1 MKKYFVPFILMLAL
15 GCKNDSD
22 QLSVSG
28 TVSNNPSKQAV
39 YLDLIE
45 LDAVSPTTLD
55 TAVIEAGTG
64 RFKLETT
71 PPAEEGIYRLRFEED
86 GVFVLL
92 ASDRNDIEFNADWKD
107 FGKYTTNS
115 SSSNSFRDMLKA
127 FNDRVSVINAK
138 RQALLN
144 QQAQGATDSLLRAGE
159 ADFNAYVNT
168 TEDFLLKYA
177 DTTKSPSV
185 ALYIVGPLLR
195 TQLEAERFEPVM
207 TSMSKRF
214 TDHSMVQ
221 KVVKEYFGYMQQ
233 QKSALKIGQPA
244 PDFTLADPEG
254 KMISLS
260 SFKGKYVLVDFWA
273 SWCGPCRQENPNVVA
288 AFKQYGNKNFTILGV
303 SLDKAKDP
311 WVKAIKDDQ
320 LTWTHVSDLKYWES
334 AVVPMY
340 NIQGIPFNVLLDPQG
355 NIVAMNLRGTSLQ
368 AKLSEYIK

>member
-1 MKKYFVPFILMLAL
+1 MKKYIVPFILLLATA
-15 GCKNDSD
+15 CKSNVD
-22 QLSVSG
+22 QFSVSG
-28 TVSNNPSKQAV
+28 TVSNNPARQAV

-45 LDAVSPTTLD
+45 LDGVTPTTLD
-55 TAVIEAGTG
+55 TAVLEAGSG
-64 RFKLETT
+64 RFELETT
-71 PPAEEGIYRLRFEED
+71 PSQEEGIYRLRFEKD

-107 FGKYTTNS
+107 FGNYTTNS
-115 SSSNSFRDMLKA
+115 ANSNSFRDMLKA
-127 FNDRVSVINAK
+127 FNEKVAVINTK
-138 RQALLN
+138 RESLIA
-144 QQAQGATDSLLRAGE
+144 QQQQGAADSLIRAGE

-168 TEDFLLKYA
+168 TEDYLLKYA

-214 TDHSMVQ
+214 NDHPMVQ

-233 QKSALKIGQPA
+233 QKSALKLGRPA
-244 PDFTLADPEG
+244 PDFTLPDQDG

-260 SFKGKYVLVDFWA
+260 SLKGKYVLVDFWA

-288 AFKQYGNKNFTILGV
+288 AYKQYSNKNFTILGV
-303 SLDKAKDP
+303 SLDKTKDP
-311 WVKAIKDDQ
+311 WLKAIKDDQ

-334 AVVPMY
+334 IVVPMY

-355 NIVAMNLRGTSLQ
+355 NIVATNLRGTSLQ
-368 AKLSEYIK
+368 AKLSEVIK

>member
-1 MKKYFVPFILMLAL
+1 MKKYIVPFILILIA
-15 GCKNDSD
+15 GCKSSSD
-22 QLSVSG
+22 QLSIHG

-45 LDAVSPTTLD
+45 LDAVVPTTLD
-55 TAVIEAGTG
+55 TAVMEAGTG
-64 RFKLETT
+64 RFVLETR
-71 PPAEEGIYRLRFEED
+71 PPAEEGIYRLRFEKD
-86 GVFVLL
+86 GVFVML
-92 ASDRNDIEFNADWKD
+92 ANDRNDIEFNADWKN
-107 FGKYTTNS
+107 FGNYGTNS
-115 SSSNSFRDMLKA
+115 ASSNSFREMLRS
-127 FNDRVSVINAK
+127 FNEKVAVINSK
-138 RQALLN
+138 RTALLEQRN
-144 QQAQGATDSLLRAGE
+144 NGATDSVLRAGE

-168 TEDFLLKYA
+168 TENYLLKYA

-214 TDHSMVQ
+214 NNHPMIQ
-221 KVVKEYFGYMQQ
+221 KVVKEYFDYMQQ
-233 QKSALKIGQPA
+233 QKSALKLGQPA
-244 PDFTLADPEG
+244 PDFTLPDPDG
-254 KMISLS
+254 KMVSLS

-288 AFKQYGNKNFTILGV
+288 AYKQYSSKNFTILGV

-311 WVKAIKDDQ
+311 WLKAIKDDQ

-334 AVVPMY
+334 SVVPMY

-355 NIVAMNLRGTSLQ
+355 NIIATNLRGTSLQ
-368 AKLSEYIK
+368 AKLSEVIK

>member
-1 MKKYFVPFILMLAL
+1 MKKYIVPFILLLATA
-15 GCKNDSD
+15 CKSNVD
-22 QLSVSG
+22 QFSVSG
-28 TVSNNPSKQAV
+28 TVSNNPARQAV

-45 LDAVSPTTLD
+45 LDGVTPTTLD
-55 TAVIEAGTG
+55 TAVLEAGSG
-64 RFKLETT
+64 RFELETT
-71 PPAEEGIYRLRFEED
+71 PSPEEGIYRLRFEKD

-107 FGKYTTNS
+107 FGNYTTNS
-115 SSSNSFRDMLKA
+115 ANSNSFRDMLKA
-127 FNDRVSVINAK
+127 FNEKVAVINSK
-138 RQALLN
+138 RESLIA
-144 QQAQGATDSLLRAGE
+144 QQQQGAADSLIRAGE

-168 TEDFLLKYA
+168 TEDYLLKYA

-214 TDHSMVQ
+214 NDHPMVQ

-233 QKSALKIGQPA
+233 QKSALKLGQPA
-244 PDFTLADPEG
+244 PDFTLPDQDG

-260 SFKGKYVLVDFWA
+260 SLKGKYVLVDFWA

-288 AFKQYGNKNFTILGV
+288 AYKQYSNKNFTILGV
-303 SLDKAKDP
+303 SLDKAKEP
-311 WVKAIKDDQ
+311 WLKAIKDDQ

-334 AVVPMY
+334 IVVPMY

-355 NIVAMNLRGTSLQ
+355 NIVATNLRGSSLQ
-368 AKLSEYIK
+368 AKLSEVIK

>member
-1 MKKYFVPFILMLAL
+1 MKKYIVPFIFLLASA
-15 GCKNDSD
+15 CKSSVD
-22 QLSVSG
+22 QFSVSG

-45 LDAVSPTTLD
+45 LDGVTPTTLD
-55 TAVIEAGTG
+55 TAVIEAGSG
-64 RFKLETT
+64 RFELETT
-71 PPAEEGIYRLRFEED
+71 PSPEEGIYRLRFEKD

-115 SSSNSFRDMLKA
+115 ANSNSFREMLKA
-127 FNDRVSVINAK
+127 FNEKVAVINSK
-138 RQALLN
+138 RASLIA
-144 QQAQGATDSLLRAGE
+144 QQQQGAADSLIRAGE
-159 ADFNAYVNT
+159 ADFNAYVNA
-168 TEDFLLKYA
+168 TEDYLLKYA

-195 TQLEAERFEPVM
+195 KQLEAERFEPVM

-214 TDHSMVQ
+214 NDHPMVQ

-233 QKSALKIGQPA
+233 QKSALKLGQPA
-244 PDFTLADPEG
+244 PDFTLPDPDG

-260 SFKGKYVLVDFWA
+260 SLKGKYVLVDFWA
-273 SWCGPCRQENPNVVA
+273 AWCGPCRQENPNVVA
-288 AFKQYGNKNFTILGV
+288 AYKQYSNKNFTILGV
-303 SLDKAKDP
+303 SLDKAKEP
-311 WVKAIKDDQ
+311 WLKAIKDDQ

-334 AVVPMY
+334 IVVPMY

-355 NIVAMNLRGTSLQ
+355 NIIATNLRGTSLQ
-368 AKLSEYIK
+368 AKLSEVIK

>member
-1 MKKYFVPFILMLAL
+1 MIKYFVPFLLVLAL
-15 GCKNDSD
+15 GCKSNSD
-22 QLSVSG
+22 QLSVTG
-28 TVSNNPSKQAV
+28 TVTNNPSKQAV

-45 LDAVSPTTLD
+45 LDAVGPTTLD
-55 TAVIEAGTG
+55 TAIIEPGTG
-64 RFKLETT
+64 RFRLETA
-71 PPAEEGIYRLRFEED
+71 PPAEEGIYRLRFEKD

-107 FGKYTTNS
+107 FGKYSTNS
-115 SSSNSFRDMLKA
+115 SNSNSFREMLRS
-127 FNDRVSVINAK
+127 FNEKVAVINEK
-138 RQALLN
+138 RQALLSQRN
-144 QQAQGATDSLLRAGE
+144 QGASDSLLRAGE
-159 ADFNAYVNT
+159 ADFNAYVNS
-168 TEDFLLKYA
+168 TEEYLLKYA

-214 TDHSMVQ
+214 TAHPMVQ
-221 KVVKEYFGYMQQ
+221 KIVKEYFSYMQQ
-233 QKSALKIGQPA
+233 QKSALKIGKPA
-244 PDFTLADPEG
+244 PDFTLADPDG

-260 SFKGKYVLVDFWA
+260 SFRGKYVLVDFWA

-303 SLDKAKDP
+303 SLDKAKEP
-311 WVKAIKDDQ
+311 WLKAIKDDQ

-334 AVVPMY
+334 SVVPLY
-340 NIQGIPFNVLLDPQG
+340 NIQGIPFNVLVDPQG
-355 NIVAMNLRGTSLQ
+355 NIVATNLRGTSLQ

>member
-1 MKKYFVPFILMLAL
+1 MKKYFVPFILIMAL
-15 GCKNDSD
+15 GCKSKSD
-22 QLSVSG
+22 QLIITG
-28 TVSNNPSKQAV
+28 TINNNPSKQAV

-71 PPAEEGIYRLRFEED
+71 PPTEESIYRLRFEKD
-86 GVFVLL
+86 GFFVLL

-107 FGKYTTNS
+107 FGKYATNS
-115 SSSNSFRDMLKA
+115 SSSNSFRDLLKT
-127 FNDRVSVINAK
+127 FNDRVAVINEK

-144 QQAQGATDSLLRAGE
+144 QKAQGATDSLLRAGE

-177 DTTKSPSV
+177 DTTKSPTV
-185 ALYIVGPLLR
+185 ALYIVGPLLK
-195 TQLEAERFEPVM
+195 TQLEAELFEPVM

-214 TDHSMVQ
+214 TDHPMVQ
-221 KVVKEYFGYMQQ
+221 KVVKEYFSYMQQ

-244 PDFTLADPEG
+244 PDFTLADPDG

-288 AFKQYGNKNFTILGV
+288 AFKQYGNRNFTILGV
-303 SLDKAKDP
+303 SLDKAKEP

-340 NIQGIPFNVLLDPQG
+340 NIQGIPFNVLVDPKG
-355 NIVAMNLRGTSLQ
+355 NILAMNLRGTSLQ

>member
-1 MKKYFVPFILMLAL
+1 MKKYIVPFILLLATA
-15 GCKNDSD
+15 CKSNVD
-22 QLSVSG
+22 QFSVSG
-28 TVSNNPSKQAV
+28 TVSNNPARQAV

-45 LDAVSPTTLD
+45 LDGVTPTTLD
-55 TAVIEAGTG
+55 TAVLEAGSG
-64 RFKLETT
+64 RFELETT
-71 PPAEEGIYRLRFEED
+71 PSPEEGIYRLRFEKD

-92 ASDRNDIEFNADWKD
+92 ASDRNDIELNADWKD
-107 FGKYTTNS
+107 FGNYTTNS
-115 SSSNSFRDMLKA
+115 ANSNSFREMLKA
-127 FNDRVSVINAK
+127 FNEKVAVINSK
-138 RQALLN
+138 RESLIA
-144 QQAQGATDSLLRAGE
+144 QQQQGAADSLIRAGE

-168 TEDFLLKYA
+168 TEDYLLKYA

-214 TDHSMVQ
+214 NDHPMVQ

-233 QKSALKIGQPA
+233 QKSALKLGQPA
-244 PDFTLADPEG
+244 PDFTLPDQDG

-260 SFKGKYVLVDFWA
+260 SLKGKYVLVDFWA

-288 AFKQYGNKNFTILGV
+288 AYKQYSNKNFTILGV
-303 SLDKAKDP
+303 SLDKAKEP
-311 WVKAIKDDQ
+311 WLKAIKDDQ

-334 AVVPMY
+334 IVVPMY

-355 NIVAMNLRGTSLQ
+355 NIVATNLRGSSLQ
-368 AKLSEYIK
+368 AKLSEIIK

>member
-1 MKKYFVPFILMLAL
+1 MKKYIVPFILLLATA
-15 GCKNDSD
+15 CKSNVD
-22 QLSVSG
+22 QFSVSG
-28 TVSNNPSKQAV
+28 TVSNNPARQAV

-45 LDAVSPTTLD
+45 LDGVTPTTLD
-55 TAVIEAGTG
+55 TAVIEAGSG
-64 RFKLETT
+64 RFELETT
-71 PPAEEGIYRLRFEED
+71 PSPEEGIYRLRFEKD

-115 SSSNSFRDMLKA
+115 ANSNSFREMLKA
-127 FNDRVSVINAK
+127 FNEKVAVINNK
-138 RQALLN
+138 RESLIA
-144 QQAQGATDSLLRAGE
+144 QQQQGAADSLIRAGE
-159 ADFNAYVNT
+159 ADFNAYVNA
-168 TEDFLLKYA
+168 TEDYLLKYA

-214 TDHSMVQ
+214 NDHPMVQ

-233 QKSALKIGQPA
+233 QKSALKLGQPA
-244 PDFTLADPEG
+244 PDFTLPDPDG

-260 SFKGKYVLVDFWA
+260 SMKGKYVLVDFWA
-273 SWCGPCRQENPNVVA
+273 AWCGPCRQENPNVVA
-288 AFKQYGNKNFTILGV
+288 AYKQYSNKNFTILGV
-303 SLDKAKDP
+303 SLDKAKEP
-311 WVKAIKDDQ
+311 WLKAIKDDQ

-334 AVVPMY
+334 IVVPMY

-355 NIVAMNLRGTSLQ
+355 NIVATNLRGSALQ
-368 AKLSEYIK
+368 AKLSEFIK